1 MHYISVSYFRRER
14 ERGGTEIEKDQWLWW
29 LYPVSALSTVLKQ
42 QRHYLW
48 KQSRPKGPR
57 DKPALCSTLN
67 EAYSSLP
74 GSAGG
79 EDQSSETPPH
89 PLDSNTIHSDLFTKL
104 GHRADE
110 ETTLTLWHLI
120 QTHQITGPRLST
132 FQTVLHLRF
141 LVVTAWI
148 AGLRTCAKNPDTI
161 SGGQTWILSWTLW
174 QFTT

>member
-1 MHYISVSYFRRER
+1 MHYISVSYFRREG
-14 ERGGTEIEKDQWLWW
+14 GGTEKEKDQWLWW
-29 LYPVSALSTVLKQ
+29 LYRVSALSTVLKQ
-42 QRHYLW
+42 QRLYLW

-89 PLDSNTIHSDLFTKL
+89 PLDPNTIHSDLFTKL

-110 ETTLTLWHLI
+110 ETTQTLWHLI

-132 FQTVLHLRF
+132 FKTVLHLRF
-141 LVVTAWI
+141 LVATAWL
-148 AGLRTCAKNPDTI
+148 AGLHTCVKE
-161 SGGQTWILSWTLW
+161 W
-174 QFTT
+174 QFTTLKWFINHI